1 MMFLF
6 EERYLERQD
15 GEQLIH
21 IAFDVLD
28 AVFLPSP
35 DLWRDIIEEFS
46 HLGGIVRWLISHF
59 SEIFGNLKI
68 EAGIVN
74 KDHGIGLPLHDILLA
89 QCHISENGAQME
101 QYWNEAHIGQ
111 FLIMFHTGAS
121 HGGHQVTTEEP
132 ERCFRI
138 LFLQRPH
145 QMRSMEVAACLAYYQ
160 VVFHL
165 VDS

>member
-6 EERYLERQD
+6 KERYLERQD

-28 AVFLPSP
+28 AVFLPGP
-35 DLWRDIIEEFS
+35 DLGRDIIIDGRSVVSF
-46 HLGGIVRWLISHF
+46 LM
-59 SEIFGNLKI
+59 EILRNLKI
-68 EAGIVN
+68 KAGIVD
-74 KDHGIGLPLHDILLA
+74 KDHSIGLPLHDILLA
-89 QCHISENGAQME
+89 QCHIPENGTQME

-145 QMRSMEVAACLAYYQ
+145 QMRSMEVAACLTDYQ